1 MVEVDGQT
9 AQLEPCHM
17 MPEAQ
22 QVVMDKFIEH
32 QIIHIHTHIMSM
44 VILEVLHQELV
55 VLLEVLHQELTHK
68 VHLQLTPIYLHTML
82 SATS

>member
-1 MVEVDGQT
+1 MVEVDGPIE
-9 AQLEPCHM
+9 QLHPCHM
-17 MPEAQ
+17 TQEVLP
-22 QVVMDKFIEH
+22 VVVDKFIEH

-55 VLLEVLHQELTHK
+55 VLLVTLDQIIVTKTDH
-68 VHLQLTPIYLHTML
+68 HTML

>member
-32 QIIHIHTHIMSM
+32 QIILIHTHTMLM
-44 VILEVLHQELV
+44 AILEVLHQELV
-55 VLLEVLHQELTHK
+55 VLLVPLDQIIVTKTDH
-68 VHLQLTPIYLHTML
+68 HTML
-82 SATS
+82 SATL